1 MALQDTAHKK
11 PRGLSA
17 AIPVLYPNENWLY
30 SIARTK
36 TKALL
41 EILILP
47 SSMILTNFFLSQQNY
62 TSSSYKSLVKCKEDT
77 THNCPSNFTQIYYK
91 ILSTT
96 RI

>member
-17 AIPVLYPNENWLY
+17 AISVLYPNENWLY

-41 EILILP
+41 GILILP
-47 SSMILTNFFLSQQNY
+47 SSMILI
-62 TSSSYKSLVKCKEDT
+62 SSSVNRTIPVAPINL
-77 THNCPSNFTQIYYK
+77 
-91 ILSTT
+91 
-96 RI
+96 

>member
-41 EILILP
+41 GILILP
-47 SSMILTNFFLSQQNY
+47 SSMILI
-62 TSSSYKSLVKCKEDT
+62 SSSVNRTIPVVPINLQSSVK
-77 THNCPSNFTQIYYK
+77 K
-91 ILSTT
+91 ILPIIALPILHKFITKF
-96 RI
+96 